1 MAEHLLQCVSIA
13 ARGNAVAV
21 LGTLG
26 RPQLD
31 STGSDMCMLDTCM
44 TRLNCFLVKHYS

>member
-13 ARGNAVAV
+13 ARGNAAVV

-31 STGSDMCMLDTCM
+31 STGSDMCMFGHLHDKTQPFSCE
-44 TRLNCFLVKHYS
+44 TL